1 MAEAAEKRRKAA
13 RFSAAVFLA
22 RGVPCN
28 HIAHMQ
34 QGDVV
39 SLFCRHF
46 LPLAACVLL
55 AACST
60 HPGQKLEDNRVP
72 IAGTIAAIGLASDSL
87 LKPELLM
94 GALAAWVIYDPA
106 APNWTIRA
114 VALDEE
120 HVRFELQQRALVTGG
135 EGEARVVF
143 LRNARRF
150 AREGGF
156 AGFRITRYEE
166 GVESTRPFAHRYC
179 EAEIELAR
187 SPDDP
192 DHTLI
197 RP

>member
-13 RFSAAVFLA
+13 RFSAAVFRA
-22 RGVPCN
+22 RAYHI
-28 HIAHMQ
+28 HIAHME
-34 QGDVV
+34 QGNAVKP
-39 SLFCRHF
+39 FCRRF
-46 LPLAACVLL
+46 LPLAAGVLL

>member
-1 MAEAAEKRRKAA
+1 MDR
-13 RFSAAVFLA
+13 
-22 RGVPCN
+22 
-28 HIAHMQ
+28 H
-34 QGDVV
+34 
-39 SLFCRHF
+39 FCRRL
-46 LPLAACVLL
+46 LPLAAAAVGGLML

-72 IAGTIAAIGLASDSL
+72 IAGTIAAIGLASDSW

-114 VALDEE
+114 IALDEE
-120 HVRFELQQRALVTGG
+120 HVRFELQQRALTTGG
-135 EGEARVVF
+135 DGEARLVF